1 MAEFLREVRRTLPLK
16 RAFFVRYAAAA
27 PLGVFGIMQLMMED
41 VSLRTVLTEAGLPL
55 VGFNS
60 IFVPIVEIVVAFLLA
75 TGFFARP
82 AAAVGGIIM
91 AVALYAHGVA
101 NWPGEMTPLVPFAV
115 LLCCMYTLWR
125 GAGAWSADLAM
136 WERTP
141 EGEGPVQ
148 TVRPADLEEH
158 RETSDV
164 GRRSAH
170 A

>member
-1 MAEFLREVRRTLPLK
+1 MAGLLSDIRRTLPLK
-16 RAFFVRYAAAA
+16 HLFFVRYAAAV
-27 PLGVFGIMQLMMED
+27 PLGVFGIMQLTMED
-41 VSLRTVLTEAGLPL
+41 VALRPILREAGLPL

-60 IFVPIVEIVVAFLLA
+60 IFVPVVEIAVAFLLA
-75 TGFFARP
+75 TGYFARL

-101 NWPGEMTPLVPFAV
+101 DWPGEMTPLVPLAV

-136 WERTP
+136 WELAP
-141 EGEGPVQ
+141 QSDGD
-148 TVRPADLEEH
+148 VRMLRSSDVEEH
-158 RETSDV
+158 RHAQEL
-164 GRRSAH
+164 GRSAH